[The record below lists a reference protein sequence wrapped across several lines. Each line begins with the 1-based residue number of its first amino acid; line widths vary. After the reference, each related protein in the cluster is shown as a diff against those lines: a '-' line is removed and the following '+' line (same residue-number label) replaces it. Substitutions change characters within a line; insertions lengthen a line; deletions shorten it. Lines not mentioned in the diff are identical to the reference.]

1 MSLFNGTVLVPRRE
15 VLTPFID
22 SGFTN
27 QFADCDLSQGPLESV
42 SGAALAQKLAMT
54 YDQLRYHCLD
64 VECIEDM
71 DTYVV
76 SARSSTGAIVALALE
91 ETQVSK
97 PMDLLELRL
106 AQGDDDSDSYDEEV
120 EVNTA
125 AEEQRGAVALN
136 KSLLEIWLEEVIGE
150 DDDNNDASELIGI
163 AKEEDSQSSGDDH
176 REVGSDGEVGVDD
189 ADEIEP
195 WDAFLARLEIE
206 QAHVLGTRLDLFPL
220 GSLEGD
226 PPRFGCVHRM
236 HRRGVMGTCNVA
248 GHRNCK
254 AWVEPKII
262 HSDDA
267 LWRDVIEWVSTGRTR
282 NPKEH
287 QVAAFN
293 LKKSWG
299 MNPRPL
305 TD

>member
-1 MSLFNGTVLVPRRE
+1 M
-15 VLTPFID
+15 
-22 SGFTN
+22 
-27 QFADCDLSQGPLESV
+27 
-42 SGAALAQKLAMT
+42 AQKLAMKH
-54 YDQLRYHCLD
+54 DQLRYHCLE
-64 VECIEDM
+64 VECIGDM

-106 AQGDDDSDSYDEEV
+106 GQGDDDSDSYDEEV

-125 AEEQRGAVALN
+125 AEEQRGAAALD

-163 AKEEDSQSSGDDH
+163 AKEEERQASGDDH
-176 REVGSDGEVGVDD
+176 LEVGSDGEVGVDD

-195 WDAFLARLEIE
+195 WDEFLARLGIE

-236 HRRGVMGTCNVA
+236 HRRSVQGTCSVA
-248 GHRNCK
+248 GHRDCK
-254 AWVEPKII
+254 VWVEPKIA
-262 HSDDA
+262 HLDDT

-299 MNPRPL
+299 MKPRPL